1 MYVKQLRQ
9 GRDAERTWHVG
20 ELLQFQQGE
29 QRWCI
34 TAKSRH
40 VRPPAPAGDFRATV
54 SQRQPCLYQRLLAR
68 EDRLS
73 ARAAWISASTSA
85 SVKGGSAAKRSVASN
100 SWPTRRRRTSSR
112 SSVSNACDVS
122 RPLAS
127 ASRTNE
133 PGNFSLSSSSTEFSF
148 VVMEIDLSYSL
159 SQRLIRLRWKL
170 I

>member
-1 MYVKQLRQ
+1 MYVKQLRRE
-9 GRDAERTWHVG
+9 RDAERTWHVG

-29 QRWCI
+29 RRWCI

-40 VRPPAPAGDFRATV
+40 AQPPAPAEDFPATV
-54 SQRQPCLYQRLLAR
+54 SRRQRCLYQRPLAR

-85 SVKGGSAAKRSVASN
+85 SVRGGRAAKRSAASN
-100 SWPTRRRRTSSR
+100 SWLTRRRRTSSR
-112 SSVSNACDVS
+112 SSASNACDVS

-133 PGNFSLSSSSTEFSF
+133 PGNVNLSSSSTEFSF
-148 VVMEIDLSYSL
+148 VLMEISS
-159 SQRLIRLRWKL
+159 SAGQSNQQLRYR
-170 I
+170 